1 MGMKKWIVITGDI
14 IESRKNA
21 PESWLERLK
30 EVLSDFGQEKTNWEI
45 YRGDS
50 FQLILS
56 KKESME
62 AVLLLKSAMKSIG
75 VDVRMAIGLG
85 EIDYKSPKVSESNGS
100 AFVNSGRKLESLKK
114 ETLGIQ
120 TPNEKFNQRY
130 NVILNLLDFIID
142 SWQPTTA
149 EVVFTA
155 LKNPQMNQSELAKLL
170 QKKSQGTISSALK
183 RAGFDEIRKVV
194 ELYNQEIKGI

>member
-1 MGMKKWIVITGDI
+1 MKKWTVITGDI
-14 IESRKNA
+14 IDSQKTV
-21 PESWLERLK
+21 PESWLKQLK
-30 EVLSDFGQEKTNWEI
+30 EILSQYGKEKTDWEI

-130 NVILNLLDFIID
+130 NV
-142 SWQPTTA
+142 
-149 EVVFTA
+149 
-155 LKNPQMNQSELAKLL
+155 
-170 QKKSQGTISSALK
+170 
-183 RAGFDEIRKVV
+183 
-194 ELYNQEIKGI
+194 